1 MTYYNKRDAMSM
13 HKEERIENPAG
24 LDQRVISAKESDSE
38 AKALIEEFMPFLR
51 GRVAKY
57 SARYDEHQRE
67 DLLSTAMMAFYE
79 AVQSFDAERGH
90 FFPFANR
97 VVCARIIDQMRKINR
112 HMGKTVSL
120 DEDETEQQSAAINVI
135 SMRNYD
141 AELRQKRLS
150 EEIEMFKS
158 EVAFW
163 GITMEAL
170 ARGSPKHKELRHTY
184 KEIISSVINCPEIMQ
199 TIHLKRYF
207 PIKAIAK
214 ITGLPHKKLE
224 RARTFILAS
233 LVIKTGDYELLTE
246 YIE

>member
-1 MTYYNKRDAMSM
+1 MLKQM
-13 HKEERIENPAG
+13 HKEEIIEHPAG
-24 LDQRVISAKESDSE
+24 LDERATSAKESDSE
-38 AKALIEEFMPFLR
+38 AKVLIEEFMPFIR

-67 DLLSTAMMAFYE
+67 DLLSTAMIAFYE
-79 AVQSFDAERGH
+79 AVQCFDAEKGH

-112 HMGKTVSL
+112 HEGKTVSL
-120 DEDETEQQSAAINVI
+120 NEDEAEQQSSQTAAINVI

-141 AELRQKRLS
+141 TELRQKRLA
-150 EEIEMFKS
+150 EEIEMFIS

-170 ARGSPKHKELRHTY
+170 AKGSPKHKDLRHTY
-184 KEIISSVINCPEIMQ
+184 REIIAKVINCPDIMQ

-246 YIE
+246 YID